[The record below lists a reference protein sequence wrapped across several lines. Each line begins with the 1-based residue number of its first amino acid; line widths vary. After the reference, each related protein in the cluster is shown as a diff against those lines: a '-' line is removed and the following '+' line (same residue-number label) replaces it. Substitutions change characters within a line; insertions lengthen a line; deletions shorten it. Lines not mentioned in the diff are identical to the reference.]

1 MRQPRGTAF
10 ALRDPLAWEAFAEIA
25 RSGQQLGY
33 AAVFLPEIT
42 GRDAFATLAAL
53 AGETRE
59 MLLGTGIVPMTSRE
73 TLLTAMGAA
82 TVHERSGGRLV
93 LGLGTGPAAPGA
105 LERLRGEVRAL
116 RALFAGEPVEREGER
131 VHLSLDPGSRV
142 PIWISALG
150 PRAMRLAGEVA
161 DGVLLNWCP
170 PERVA
175 FARERI
181 REGAEAAG
189 REPSEVTV
197 AVYVRACVEQDEAA
211 ALAALRV
218 AAGQYATFPAYA
230 RQFEAVGLAEE
241 AALALAAHRAGDPAS
256 VPQRLVRRI
265 CLLGG
270 RIDALV
276 RLDAYRE
283 AGADLPVVYPV
294 PTGEP
299 APSILGTLLALAPG
313 HP

>member
-1 MRQPRGTAF
+1 
-10 ALRDPLAWEAFAEIA
+10 
-25 RSGQQLGY
+25 
-33 AAVFLPEIT
+33 
-42 GRDAFATLAAL
+42 
-53 AGETRE
+53 

-93 LGLGTGPAAPGA
+93 LGLGTGPVVPGA
-105 LERLRGEVRAL
+105 LDRLRGEVRAL

-131 VHLSLDPGSRV
+131 IHLSLDPGSRV

-161 DGVLLNWCP
+161 DGVILNWCP

-197 AVYVRACVEQDEAA
+197 AVYVRGCVEQDEAA

-218 AAGQYATFPAYA
+218 AAGQYASFPAYA
-230 RQFEAVGLAEE
+230 RQFGAVGLAEE
-241 AALALAAHRAGDPAS
+241 AALALDAHRAGAPSS
-256 VPQRLVRRI
+256 VPERLVREI

-270 RIDALV
+270 RADALS

-283 AGADLPVVYPV
+283 AGADLSVVYPV
-294 PTGEP
+294 SAGEP
-299 APSILGTLLALAPG
+299 APSILGTLLALAPER
-313 HP
+313 P